1 MAEKRKAAN
10 SEFISSRRGERPF
23 ERPQSAEANSQSGL
37 LELRNSITKMGKK
50 VKEAPE
56 SYRRLVRRAMV
67 CAVLALGIW
76 AVKSMD
82 TAVSQQIIGGV
93 ESATGSE
100 MEKEEDLGKLK
111 FVNGEEQGDAV
122 GVSSSSY
129 SLPLEGEVVQSFSD
143 SGKDVSIKGEDS
155 ARVNAILS
163 GVVVKTTSDS
173 VVVENANGTKSTYT
187 GVIPSVSAGDEV
199 KNSDMLGQLSGEV
212 LCLETVSGIGYV
224 DSLSMQDMTEATA
237 EIE

>member
-1 MAEKRKAAN
+1 M
-10 SEFISSRRGERPF
+10 
-23 ERPQSAEANSQSGL
+23 
-37 LELRNSITKMGKK
+37 
-50 VKEAPE
+50 KEAPE

-237 EIE
+237 KIE

>member
-1 MAEKRKAAN
+1 
-10 SEFISSRRGERPF
+10 
-23 ERPQSAEANSQSGL
+23 
-37 LELRNSITKMGKK
+37 
-50 VKEAPE
+50 
-56 SYRRLVRRAMV
+56 
-67 CAVLALGIW
+67 
-76 AVKSMD
+76 
-82 TAVSQQIIGGV
+82 
-93 ESATGSE
+93 

-237 EIE
+237 KIE

>member
-37 LELRNSITKMGKK
+37 FELRNSITKMGKK

-163 GVVVKTTSDS
+163 GVVV
-173 VVVENANGTKSTYT
+173 ENANGTKSTYT

-237 EIE
+237 KIE